1 MGATAIDPTIAQAI
15 ITDWRVGQL
24 SQRHLADQYK
34 VSVGYVAKITKGVP
48 RDCVEIVSA
57 GIAYNQALAKHDERI
72 VSAIEQAV
80 DERVKRQEWL
90 NHQALKNLDQAMK
103 APCDGQADY
112 NRRADTISKTRDVVI
127 GKSPDT
133 AIQINNSPTFESE
146 YLKKI
151 QVDFE
156 R

>member
-1 MGATAIDPTIAQAI
+1 MAATAIDPTIAQAI

-24 SQRHLADQYK
+24 SQRHLADKYK
-34 VSVGYVAKITKGVP
+34 VSVGYVAKITKGIP

-72 VSAIEQAV
+72 VSAIELAV

-90 NHQALKNLDQAMK
+90 NHQALKNLQQAM
-103 APCDGQADY
+103 AAECDGQADY

-133 AIQINNSPTFESE
+133 AIQINNAPTFESE

-151 QVDFE
+151 QGDFE